1 MEDQPMKEAAVGVS
15 LLKIPVSSLAR
26 AIPFYEMLFGEKPE
40 FASEAHGWAQFN
52 LGQVT
57 IALYSSG
64 FGEDDRRPGGTLDF
78 HLLVSQLESL
88 RDRLRERRACVTGG
102 LLCGTNGLRS
112 MDIKDPDGNVLRL
125 CERLPEEERRLG
137 THVRVRR
144 RKTSQESKV

>member
-1 MEDQPMKEAAVGVS
+1 LEEAPVKQASVGVS

-26 AIPFYEMLFGEKPE
+26 SISFYEILFGGKPE

-57 IALYSSG
+57 IALYSAG
-64 FGEDDRRPGGTLDF
+64 FGEDDRRAGGSLDF

-88 RDRLRERRACVTGG
+88 RDRLRERRACVPGG
-102 LLCGTNGLRS
+102 LLCGANGSRS
-112 MDIKDPDGNVLRL
+112 MDITDPDGNVLRL

-144 RKTSQESKV
+144 RKANQETKV